1 MQKSQVFMLPIKV
14 KLFALPPFQPELQ
27 PLSLVVASH
36 PPRPARLHTTH
47 HCDQSLLYPVSF
59 LDSPCLILL
68 ILIRFQDEPKYGGV
82 GEEIRRGSDISE
94 LGWPAQCVDD
104 GGGGSRVSGPMAG
117 ASQGRGHAC
126 GVSFAGG
133 VGGATGQDSE
143 GVGDGWVAG
152 PGW

>member
-14 KLFALPPFQPELQ
+14 KMFALPPFQPELQ

-68 ILIRFQDEPKYGGV
+68 TRLARCQIDHRPLV
-82 GEEIRRGSDISE
+82 
-94 LGWPAQCVDD
+94 LLAQLL
-104 GGGGSRVSGPMAG
+104 SRLAHPPGQSY
-117 ASQGRGHAC
+117 
-126 GVSFAGG
+126 GVSLEILPQHSSFSQVLFHHRCIIQTEKSWSA
-133 VGGATGQDSE
+133 VE
-143 GVGDGWVAG
+143 
-152 PGW
+152 